1 MTTYLDVIRHIRP
14 GAQVALVGGDGYE
27 HIDWAQETPIP
38 QAELDAALS
47 SVSLSLA
54 KVNKRAQI
62 NAARDDEEAG
72 GFSYLGKR
80 FDSDAQAIKRLYGAA
95 MAAQAAIAGG
105 ATPTDVMVTWTT
117 ADGTTIDLTYQQ
129 AAAVPVVMAQ
139 VAGGL
144 HAKARTLKA
153 QVDAA
158 TTVEQ
163 VEAIAW

>member
-62 NAARDDEEAG
+62 NAARDAEEAT
-72 GFSYLGKR
+72 GFDYLGKR

-95 MAAQAAIAGG
+95 MAAQSAIAGG
-105 ATPTDVMVTWTT
+105 AVATDPFVDWTC
-117 ADGTTIDLTYQQ
+117 ADGTVLTMTYAQTAGVI
-129 AAAVPVVMAQ
+129 AAMAS
-139 VAGGL
+139 VGNAL
-144 HAKARTLKA
+144 HIKARTLKA
-153 QVDAA
+153 QIEAA
-158 TTVEQ
+158 ETVED
-163 VEAIAW
+163 VEEVQW

>member
-1 MTTYLDVIRHIRP
+1 MITYLDVILALRP
-14 GAQVALVGGDGYE
+14 SAQVALVGGDTYA
-27 HIDWAQETPIP
+27 HIDWGQETPIP

-105 ATPTDVMVTWTT
+105 MPPSATMVTWTT
-117 ADGTTIDLTYQQ
+117 ADGTTIDLTYAD
-129 AAAVPVVMAQ
+129 AAAVPVAMAQ
-139 VAGGL
+139 VAGAL
-144 HAKARTLKA
+144 HAKVRTLKA
-153 QVDAA
+153 QVEAAA
-158 TTVEQ
+158 TVDE
-163 VEAIAW
+163 VNAIQW